1 MYTKSVKR
9 WAFLAAL
16 ASAMALSGC
25 GSGSPHTTSNTT
37 TGQTPSA
44 TFGKGASPEVRP
56 SEVALSAD
64 SGNIVTKITWT
75 SWGPESAVGIGTWE
89 YNSCQP
95 DCADGSVTDYSAKLT
110 LSDVV
115 HRRFTRVTEAQS
127 GPHGHINMFTLPGM
141 N

>member
-1 MYTKSVKR
+1 MKR

-16 ASAMALSGC
+16 VSAMALSGC
-25 GSGSPHTTSNTT
+25 GSGSPHTTSTTT

-56 SEVALSAD
+56 SEVAFSAD
-64 SGNIVTKITWT
+64 SGNIVTKITWS
-75 SWGPESAVGIGTWE
+75 SWGPDGAVGTGTWG

-95 DCADGSVTDYSAKLT
+95 DCADGSVTDYSAELM

-115 HRRFTRVTEAQS
+115 NGRFTRVTEVQS
-127 GPHGHINMFTLPGM
+127 GPHGHTNTFTLPRM
-141 N
+141 S